1 MKINGIGPV
10 DPVANYN
17 KTSKTGR
24 SANKAAGDSINVSD
38 EAIKSADLFAAA
50 EQVKAAPDVRLDR
63 IAEIKAK
70 LEDPNYI
77 NEKVVESLADSIMD
91 VFGV

>member
-10 DPVANYN
+10 DPVANFN
-17 KTSKTGR
+17 KTSR
-24 SANKAAGDSINVSD
+24 SGKASSKASSDSINVSD
-38 EAIKSADLFAAA
+38 EAMKSADLLAAS
-50 EQVKAAPDVRLDR
+50 EQVQAAPDVRLDR

-77 NEKVVESLADSIMD
+77 NDKVVESVADSIMD
-91 VFGV
+91 AFGI

>member
-10 DPVANYN
+10 DPVSNYN
-17 KTSKTGR
+17 KASRSGKT
-24 SANKAAGDSINVSD
+24 AAKNSSDSISVSE
-38 EAIKSADLFAAA
+38 EARKTADLFAIS
-50 EQVKAAPDVRLDR
+50 EQVKATPDVRLDR

-77 NEKVVESLADSIMD
+77 NDRVVESVADSIMD
-91 VFGV
+91 VFGI

>member
-1 MKINGIGPV
+1 MKINGLGPV

-17 KTSKTGR
+17 KTSRSGKT
-24 SANKAAGDSINVSD
+24 AAKKTSDSISVSD
-38 EAIKSADLFAAA
+38 EAMKTADLFAAA
-50 EQVKAAPDVRLDR
+50 ELVKSAPDVRLDR

-77 NEKVVESLADSIMD
+77 NDRVVESVADSIMD
-91 VFGV
+91 AFGI

>member
-10 DPVANYN
+10 DPVSNYS
-17 KTSKTGR
+17 KTSKASR
-24 SANKAAGDSINVSD
+24 ANRDNQSDSISVSD
-38 EAIKSADLFAAA
+38 EALKSSVLMRAA
-50 EQVKAAPDVRLDR
+50 EEVRSTPDVRLDR

-77 NEKVVESLADSIMD
+77 DDKVMESVADSIMD

>member
-17 KTSKTGR
+17 KTSR
-24 SANKAAGDSINVSD
+24 SGKSAAKNSSDSITVSE
-38 EAIKSADLFAAA
+38 EAMKTADLFAVA
-50 EQVKAAPDVRLDR
+50 EQVKTAPDVRLDR
-63 IAEIKAK
+63 IAEVKAK

-77 NEKVVESLADSIMD
+77 NDRVVESVADSIMD
-91 VFGV
+91 VFGI